1 MPARNVSL
9 TSHLEA
15 FIDQSVS
22 SGRYQNASEVVR
34 DGLRL
39 LEARRREDDLK
50 LERLKSAIDLGL
62 ADVEAGRVLRVPID
76 NLRGFLAEL
85 GKTGTPQM

>member
-15 FIDQSVS
+15 FIDRSVS

-50 LERLKSAIDLGL
+50 LERLKTAIDLGL
-62 ADVEAGRVLRVPID
+62 ADVEAGRVVNVPID
-76 NLRGFLAEL
+76 GLRGFFAGL
-85 GKTGTPQM
+85 GRTGKPPA